1 MSFLGSTCSVCN
13 KVSVPP
19 RVFCNICGC
28 VNQTL
33 TDLSALAD
41 SAAIV
46 ASTFVVREPGA
57 QLAVGKEFKLKRIT
71 LAAYLVTHK
80 G

>member
-33 TDLSALAD
+33 SDLSALAD
-41 SAAIV
+41 SATTV
-46 ASTFVVREPGA
+46 ASTLVVREPGA
-57 QLAVGKEFKLKRIT
+57 QLAIGREFMLKRIT
-71 LAAYLVTHK
+71 PAAYVVTNK